1 MANPFNSFINL
12 LKLGEDEYDDMD
24 DDYEYDEDE
33 YEKKRLAKIREREL
47 LQEQKQREKME
58 KKERKAAMSSSSY
71 DYDEE
76 LPKKERIT
84 RSFNDKIVPLSSGRG
99 FEVSVLRPT
108 SITDAQDACDM
119 LLSGHAVIVNLEGNE
134 MDRAQGIMDFISGCI
149 YAIKGNMHQISKYI
163 FIFSPSSI
171 DISGDYMDIAVEE
184 GISVP
189 TLDEEF

>member
-33 YEKKRLAKIREREL
+33 YERKRLAKIREREQ

-58 KKERKAAMSSSSY
+58 KKERKAAMSIASY
-71 DYDEE
+71 EE
-76 LPKKERIT
+76 EPPKKERVS
-84 RSFNDKIVPLSSGRG
+84 RSFSDNKIVPLSSGRG

-134 MDRAQGIMDFISGCI
+134 MDRAQGIMDFVSGCI

-163 FIFSPSSI
+163 FIFSPSNI
-171 DISGDYMDIAVEE
+171 DISGDYMDIAAEE